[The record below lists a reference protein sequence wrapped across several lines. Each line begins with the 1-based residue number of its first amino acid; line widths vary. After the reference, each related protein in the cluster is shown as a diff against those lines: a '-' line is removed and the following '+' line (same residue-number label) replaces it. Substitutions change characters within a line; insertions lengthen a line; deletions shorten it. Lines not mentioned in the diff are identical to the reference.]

1 MKTFFLT
8 ALIACLQVSA
18 ASGQTTVGFD
28 SVEQQLSIAGY
39 TEGGIVFDDE
49 SNFEAPIVPDRGGI
63 PSNGTPYLS
72 SCGICIPSLE
82 AEDGGLFDLLGVDL
96 GEFLFFGSGPFPIPV
111 TITGVKKDGSTAQL
125 SVTTDGIVGFE
136 PFELDERFTD
146 LVSARFS
153 TASPYLAIAID
164 NIRVSVGLDK
174 PALTISPA
182 SGLYTTA
189 QAFDLTLI
197 ALGASSGA
205 ILSATLDGVD
215 FTDDLATCA
224 VEGQLDS
231 VPGLTFRC
239 PIDLEEGVHT
249 FSASVESSDGT
260 PTEDDVT
267 WELLSSSE
275 P

>member
-1 MKTFFLT
+1 MYKLLLT
-8 ALIACLQVSA
+8 TLVACLWVSA
-18 ASGQTTVGFD
+18 ASGQTTIGFD

-153 TASPYLAIAID
+153 TTSPFLAIAID
-164 NIRVSVGLDK
+164 NIRVTVGLDK

-197 ALGASSGA
+197 VLGASSGA

-260 PTEDDVT
+260 TTEDSVT
-267 WELLSSSE
+267 WEMLSNSE